1 MKIRVHS
8 FDPSESVPRTFLD
21 LPDHVYRRD
30 PHYQRPFSGSV
41 ATGLKR
47 PEFAGRQRGFVVP
60 AIGAPVARVVARVSP
75 TLRDASQKPYGML
88 GFFEAL
94 DDSGAVAALF
104 ETAIEWFRERGIAT
118 VIGPIDGD
126 TWHSYRLNA
135 GPFEEAPFLMEPYNP
150 PYYPELWRG
159 NGFDV
164 LETYLSQRASD
175 LAAVVEA
182 MAPKHRRALEAGYS
196 IETLRLDR
204 FDAELGRLYRLSLRV
219 FAGNFLYTAISEE
232 SFLDLYRQSRALVDA
247 ELVFFARAPDGSDA
261 GFLFAFPDRFR
272 AVAAMQ
278 GKSHLLAKL
287 KFLTLRNRTDSVNL
301 KSLGVVPEHRKSG
314 VGAALMY
321 RAYKAALRKGY
332 RHANLCLLRA
342 GNPSG
347 RLEGGR
353 SQVFRRYEL
362 YERRL

>member
-1 MKIRVHS
+1 MTLDVHS
-8 FDPSESVPRTFLD
+8 FDPSESVPRTFLE
-21 LPDHVYRRD
+21 LPARVHRGD
-30 PHYQRPFSGSV
+30 PNHQRPFPASV
-41 ATGLKR
+41 VAGLR
-47 PEFAGRQRGFVVP
+47 RLEFRGRQRAFVVSAAARP
-60 AIGAPVARVVARVSP
+60 AARAVARISP
-75 TLRDASQKPYGML
+75 SLEDPEGKPYGML

-94 DDSGAVAALF
+94 DDAAAVAALF
-104 ETAIEWFRERGIAT
+104 ETAIEWFRERGVAT

-182 MAPKHRRALEAGYS
+182 MEPKHRRALEAGYS
-196 IETLRLDR
+196 IETLRFGR

-232 SFLDLYRQSRALVDA
+232 SFLELYRQSRALVDA
-247 ELVFFARAPDGSDA
+247 EMVFFARAPDGSDA

-278 GKSHLLAKL
+278 GKSHVLAKL
-287 KFLTLRNRTDSVNL
+287 KFLTLRDRTDTVNL

-321 RAYKAALRKGY
+321 RAYEAALRKGY

-347 RLEGGR
+347 RLEAGR